1 MRIWLIGADQ
11 AGAEALRQLQKNAAI
26 EVFVTDMIDRPRA
39 VTDRVIDKL
48 DALENV
54 TPMNVNILAR
64 RIRPDLILIDSSA
77 AKRNLTR
84 LSGGMVYAEAL
95 QNEIA
100 ATADYPCIII

>member
-11 AGAEALRQLQKNAAI
+11 AGSEALRQFQKNPAI
-26 EVFVTDMIDRPRA
+26 EVIVTDMIDRPRA
-39 VTDRVIDKL
+39 VADGLIERL
-48 DALENV
+48 DAVENV
-54 TPMNVNILAR
+54 TPMNVNTLAR

-95 QNEIA
+95 QNEVASIA
-100 ATADYPCIII
+100 ELPCVVI

>member
-11 AGAEALRQLQKNAAI
+11 AGSEALRQFQKNPGI
-26 EVFVTDMIDRPRA
+26 EIFVTDMIDRPKA
-39 VTDRVIDKL
+39 VADRVIGKL
-48 DALENV
+48 DAVETV
-54 TPMNVNILAR
+54 TPMNVNTLAR
-64 RIRPDLILIDSSA
+64 RIRPDLILIDSGA

-100 ATADYPCIII
+100 ATADYPCIVI

>member
-11 AGAEALRQLQKNAAI
+11 AGAEALRQFQKNPAV
-26 EVFVTDMIDRPRA
+26 EVFVTDGIERPRA
-39 VTDRVIDKL
+39 VTDRVIAKL
-48 DALENV
+48 DGVENV
-54 TPMNVNILAR
+54 TPMNVNTLAR

-100 ATADYPCIII
+100 ATADFPCIII

>member
-11 AGAEALRQLQKNAAI
+11 AGAEALRQFQKNAAI

-54 TPMNVNILAR
+54 TPMNVNALAR

>member
-11 AGAEALRQLQKNAAI
+11 AGAEALRQFQKNAAI

-39 VTDRVIDKL
+39 VTDRIIDKL

-54 TPMNVNILAR
+54 TPMNVNSLAR

-77 AKRNLTR
+77 AKRNLMR

>member
-11 AGAEALRQLQKNAAI
+11 AGSEALRQCQKNQAI
-26 EVFVTDMIDRPRA
+26 EMFVTDMIERPRA

-48 DALENV
+48 DAVENV
-54 TPMNVNILAR
+54 TPMNVNSLAR

-100 ATADYPCIII
+100 ATTDFPCIII

>member
-11 AGAEALRQLQKNAAI
+11 AGAEALRQFQKNTAI
-26 EVFVTDMIDRPRA
+26 EVFVTDMLERPRA

-48 DALENV
+48 DAIENV
-54 TPMNVNILAR
+54 TPMNVNVLAR

-84 LSGGMVYAEAL
+84 LTGGMVYAEAL

>member
-1 MRIWLIGADQ
+1 MRIWLIGADH
-11 AGAEALRQLQKNAAI
+11 AGAEALRQFQKNAAI

-54 TPMNVNILAR
+54 TPMNVNALAR